1 MEVRFYS
8 PWEDLPVNEPRDSW
22 LSLLRAARGFAFWG
36 GRTTCQGGPSDQC
49 PSAGEN
55 DSTGPQAVPVASY
68 VRLAGGTHLPVHD
81 VDGWREVVSWA
92 RGAHLMGRG
101 GMGVTWA
108 AKKRNRPKRCL
119 FFSFSF

>member
-1 MEVRFYS
+1 
-8 PWEDLPVNEPRDSW
+8 VNEPRDSW

-36 GRTTCQGGPSDQC
+36 GRTNCQGGPGDQC

-68 VRLAGGTHLPVHD
+68 VRLAGGTRLPVHD
-81 VDGWREVVSWA
+81 VDGWHEVVSWA

-108 AKKRNRPKRCL
+108 AKKRNWPKRGL
-119 FFSFSF
+119 FFSFSL

>member
-1 MEVRFYS
+1 
-8 PWEDLPVNEPRDSW
+8 VNEPYDSW

-36 GRTTCQGGPSDQC
+36 GRTNCQGGPSDQC

-68 VRLAGGTHLPVHD
+68 VRLAGGTCLLVHD

-92 RGAHLMGRG
+92 RGAVGVLDPTAHPGLPLKVFLGVGRCQ
-101 GMGVTWA
+101 
-108 AKKRNRPKRCL
+108 RL
-119 FFSFSF
+119 